1 MSTINPQLTTNASF
15 DALQASLI
23 HFGYE
28 VTRTPQQITAIYED
42 TFYTSRIV
50 ITDDGSQRMCR
61 EYAYADGKDLPPDNV
76 LTKIVLHAES
86 FKDPAIEVAT
96 VKAAS
101 RKKTIIM
108 WVVIILIILV
118 SFILK
123 QCLWPFH

>member
-1 MSTINPQLTTNASF
+1 MSTINSQLTTDASF

-42 TFYTSRIV
+42 AFYTSRIV
-50 ITDDGSQRMCR
+50 ITDDGSQRICR
-61 EYAYADGKDLPPDNV
+61 EYAYADSKDLPPDNV

-86 FKDPAIEVAT
+86 FKDPAMEVAT
-96 VKAAS
+96 VEAAS

-108 WVVIILIILV
+108 WVVIILIILASV
-118 SFILK
+118 IFK
-123 QCLWPFH
+123 KYLWPLH